1 MWVCMY
7 WEHDVLKTTC
17 GCIEMCRLSP
27 SHTHTHNDAHAC
39 AHTHK
44 YIHTQIHSLMLP
56 SHLCTH
62 TGMHF
67 RKLLCDV
74 VKIKVESEERM
85 NRITR
90 GNGDE
95 IVGVS

>member
-1 MWVCMY
+1 MHTQVY
-7 WEHDVLKTTC
+7 VYT
-17 GCIEMCRLSP
+17 
-27 SHTHTHNDAHAC
+27 HTHTH
-39 AHTHK
+39 
-44 YIHTQIHSLMLP
+44 IHSHALVLV
-56 SHLCTH
+56 
-62 TGMHF
+62 F

-95 IVGVS
+95 IIGVSAKTTLLLYYLNLYLINRSNFLRRK